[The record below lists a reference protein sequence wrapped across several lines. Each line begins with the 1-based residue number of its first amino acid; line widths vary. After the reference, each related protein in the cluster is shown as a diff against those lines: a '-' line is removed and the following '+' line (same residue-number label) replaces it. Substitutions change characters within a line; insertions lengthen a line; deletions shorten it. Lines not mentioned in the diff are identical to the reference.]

1 MTFIFIHVKILCF
14 VSFSNLSTKMSI
26 INLFDTGEYSINIE
40 YTPKHNPRDFTY
52 FVPIINWS
60 ACSIEIKGWHDDIY
74 DGIDCFN
81 MFPGDN
87 EVSLIYMMFLIN
99 RSNGNIKISK
109 INQIIL
115 SDGGNRYISHEK
127 MAGVSIY
134 GVKS

>member
-127 MAGVSIY
+127 MTGVAIY

>member
-1 MTFIFIHVKILCF
+1 
-14 VSFSNLSTKMSI
+14 MSV

-127 MAGVSIY
+127 MTGVAIY